1 MTALHGFL
9 GLPADWD
16 SIPCTARAEKP
27 DWMPMLAAL
36 PGGPGDSALP
46 DLARMM
52 NRSDLCP
59 PRAELLLGYSMGGRI
74 ALHMLLA
81 PGAER
86 WGRAIIVSASPG
98 LSNPSE
104 RMPRLESD
112 GEWAR
117 RFRHDPWEDVV
128 SAWNSQPV
136 FATDGANPL
145 PRREAEFDR
154 DDLWL
159 ALLRGSIARQEDLR
173 PQLKVLQTPV
183 LWLAGERD
191 AKYAALAL
199 ECAALNPNFRCTL
212 IPAAGHRLPWTA
224 PDAFE
229 RAIADFAPL

>member
-1 MTALHGFL
+1 MTAFHGFL

-16 SIPCTARAEKP
+16 AIPCTARAAKP

-46 DLARMM
+46 ELARMM
-52 NRSDLCP
+52 NREG
-59 PRAELLLGYSMGGRI
+59 REKAETLLGYSMGGRI

-104 RMPRLESD
+104 RRPPLQSD
-112 GEWAR
+112 GKGAR

-128 SAWNSQPV
+128 SAWNSQSV
-136 FATDGANPL
+136 FAADGANPL
-145 PRREAEFDR
+145 PRREADFDR
-154 DDLWL
+154 DHLWL
-159 ALLRGSIARQEDLR
+159 ALLRGSVARQEDLR
-173 PQLKVLQTPV
+173 PQLKDLQTPV

-191 AKYAALAL
+191 AKYAALAR

-212 IPAAGHRLPWTA
+212 IPGAGHRLPWTA